1 MLYINRAAIKDPDLV
16 GKINE
21 YFDNASYSELHINDI
36 WFTIIIFLVVI
47 FIALYFFI
55 TSTIKSYKTSWSQ
68 NKCNPALMPFAAIIN
83 NEESQG
89 NELNYII
96 NNFNECL
103 NTLNAELAEEAK
115 IPIANLTNS
124 VEGIFGS
131 IYQSFIQIQDFI
143 AYLFELL
150 IEFFNLIMS
159 KLNVI
164 LVNVKYF
171 FINVNDLLG
180 RVVSMFTVVYYT
192 LILLLR
198 AFRLTIAV
206 FVLGWLLTVV
216 IPATMMTIGLLIVV
230 VILAIIVVM
239 LNSIPLIGQFLVLFI
254 LGILISFY
262 TSYILS
268 LVFLIIVLLLYGLFT
283 DFANK
288 TL

>member
-1 MLYINRAAIKDPDLV
+1 MENTNIKLV
-16 GKINE
+16 SKIND
-21 YFDNASYSELHINDI
+21 YFDNASYSELHVNDI

-47 FIALYFFI
+47 LIALYFFI

-68 NKCNPALMPFAAIIN
+68 NKCNPALMPFAALIN

-150 IEFFNLIMS
+150 IEFFNMIMS

-230 VILAIIVVM
+230 VILVLLVIM
-239 LNSIPLIGQFLVLFI
+239 LNNIPLIGQLLVIFI

-262 TSYILS
+262 VSYILS

>member
-1 MLYINRAAIKDPDLV
+1 METKNADLV

-68 NKCNPALMPFAAIIN
+68 NKCNPLLMPFASIIN
-83 NEESQG
+83 SEESR
-89 NELNYII
+89 NDELNYII

-103 NTLNAELAEEAK
+103 NTLNAELADEAK
-115 IPIANLTNS
+115 IPINKLTTS
-124 VEGIFGS
+124 IEGIFGS
-131 IYQSFIQIQDFI
+131 IFQSFIKIQEFI
-143 AYLFELL
+143 AYLSELL
-150 IEFFNLIMS
+150 LELFTMIMS
-159 KLNVI
+159 KLNTI
-164 LVNVKYF
+164 LINVKYF

-180 RVVSMFTVVYYT
+180 RVLSMFTVVYYT

-198 AFRLTIAV
+198 AFRLIIAI
-206 FVLGWLLTVV
+206 FVLGWLVTVV
-216 IPATMMTIGLLIVV
+216 IPASMMTLVLISVV
-230 VILAIIVVM
+230 AILVITMVLVNPIPIVGQII
-239 LNSIPLIGQFLVLFI
+239 VLFI
-254 LGILISFY
+254 IPILIPIY
-262 TSYILS
+262 GSYILI
-268 LVFLIIVLLLYGLFT
+268 LIFLIIVLLLYALFS

>member
-1 MLYINRAAIKDPDLV
+1 MKTKDTDLV

-68 NKCNPALMPFAAIIN
+68 NKCNPLLMPFASIIN
-83 NEESQG
+83 SEESR
-89 NELNYII
+89 NDELNYII

-103 NTLNAELAEEAK
+103 NTLNAELADEAK
-115 IPIANLTNS
+115 IPINKLTNS

-131 IYQSFIQIQDFI
+131 IFQSFIKIQEFI
-143 AYLFELL
+143 AYLSELL
-150 IEFFNLIMS
+150 LELVTMIMN
-159 KLNVI
+159 KLNAI
-164 LVNVKYF
+164 LINVKYF

-180 RVVSMFTVVYYT
+180 RVLSMFTVVYYT

-198 AFRLTIAV
+198 AFRLIIAI
-206 FVLGWLLTVV
+206 FVLGWLVTVV
-216 IPATMMTIGLLIVV
+216 IPASMMTLGL
-230 VILAIIVVM
+230 IIVVAI
-239 LNSIPLIGQFLVLFI
+239 LLITIVLVNPIPIFGQIIVLFI
-254 LGILISFY
+254 IPILIPIY
-262 TSYILS
+262 GSYILS
-268 LVFLIIVLLLYGLFT
+268 LIFLIIVLLLYALFS

>member
-1 MLYINRAAIKDPDLV
+1 MAAIKDADLV

>member
-1 MLYINRAAIKDPDLV
+1 MATKNADLV

-68 NKCNPALMPFAAIIN
+68 NKCNPLLMPFASIIN
-83 NEESQG
+83 SEESR
-89 NELNYII
+89 NDELNYII

-103 NTLNAELAEEAK
+103 NTLNAELADEAK
-115 IPIANLTNS
+115 IPINKLTNS

-131 IYQSFIQIQDFI
+131 IFQSFIKIQEFI
-143 AYLFELL
+143 AYLSELL
-150 IEFFNLIMS
+150 LELVTMIMS
-159 KLNVI
+159 KLNTI
-164 LVNVKYF
+164 LINVKYF
-171 FINVNDLLG
+171 FINVNDLFG
-180 RVVSMFTVVYYT
+180 RVLSMFTVVYYT

-198 AFRLTIAV
+198 AFRLIIAI
-206 FVLGWLLTVV
+206 FVLGWLVTVV
-216 IPATMMTIGLLIVV
+216 IPASMMTLGL
-230 VILAIIVVM
+230 IIVVAI
-239 LNSIPLIGQFLVLFI
+239 LLITIVLVNPIPIFGQIIVLFI
-254 LGILISFY
+254 IPILIPIY
-262 TSYILS
+262 GSYILS
-268 LVFLIIVLLLYGLFT
+268 LIFLIIVLLLYALFS

>member
-1 MLYINRAAIKDPDLV
+1 METKNADLV

-68 NKCNPALMPFAAIIN
+68 NKCNPLLMPFASIIN
-83 NEESQG
+83 SEESR
-89 NELNYII
+89 NDELNYII

-103 NTLNAELAEEAK
+103 NTLNAELADEAK
-115 IPIANLTNS
+115 IPINKLTTS
-124 VEGIFGS
+124 IEGIFGS
-131 IYQSFIQIQDFI
+131 IFQSFIKIQEFI
-143 AYLFELL
+143 AYLSELL
-150 IEFFNLIMS
+150 LELFTMIMS
-159 KLNVI
+159 KLNTI
-164 LVNVKYF
+164 LINVKYF

-180 RVVSMFTVVYYT
+180 RVLSMFTVVYYT

-198 AFRLTIAV
+198 AFRLIIAI
-206 FVLGWLLTVV
+206 FVLGWLVTVV
-216 IPATMMTIGLLIVV
+216 IPASMMTLVLISVV
-230 VILAIIVVM
+230 AILVITMVLVNPIPIVGQII
-239 LNSIPLIGQFLVLFI
+239 VLFI
-254 LGILISFY
+254 IPILIPIY
-262 TSYILS
+262 GSYILS
-268 LVFLIIVLLLYGLFT
+268 LIFLIIVLLLYALFS

>member
-1 MLYINRAAIKDPDLV
+1 MAAIKDADLV

-68 NKCNPALMPFAAIIN
+68 NKCNPLLMPFASIIN
-83 NEESQG
+83 SEESRDD
-89 NELNYII
+89 ELNYII

-103 NTLNAELAEEAK
+103 NTLNAELADEAK
-115 IPIANLTNS
+115 IPINKLTNS
-124 VEGIFGS
+124 IEGIFGA
-131 IYQSFIQIQDFI
+131 IFQSFIKIQDFI

-150 IEFFNLIMS
+150 IELFTMIMN
-159 KLNVI
+159 KLNAI
-164 LVNVKYF
+164 LINVKYF

-180 RVVSMFTVVYYT
+180 RVLSMFTVVYYT

-198 AFRLTIAV
+198 AFRLIIAV

-216 IPATMMTIGLLIVV
+216 IPASMMTLGI
-230 VILAIIVVM
+230 IIVVAI
-239 LNSIPLIGQFLVLFI
+239 LVITIILVSPIPVFGQIIVLFV
-254 LGILISFY
+254 LPILIPIY
-262 TSYILS
+262 GSYILS
-268 LVFLIIVLLLYGLFT
+268 LIFLIIVLLLYALFS

>member
-1 MLYINRAAIKDPDLV
+1 MENTNVKLV
-16 GKINE
+16 GKIND
-21 YFDNASYSELHINDI
+21 YFDNANYSELYSNDI
-36 WFTIIIFLVVI
+36 WFTIIIFLIVI

-68 NKCNPALMPFAAIIN
+68 NKCNPALMPFAALIN

-89 NELNYII
+89 NELNYIL

-131 IYQSFIQIQDFI
+131 IFQSFIQIQDFI

-171 FINVNDLLG
+171 FINVNDVLG

-230 VILAIIVVM
+230 VILVLLVIM
-239 LNSIPLIGQFLVLFI
+239 LNNIPLIGQLLVIFI

-262 TSYILS
+262 VSYILS

>member
-1 MLYINRAAIKDPDLV
+1 MEQRKDAKLV

-21 YFDNASYSELHINDI
+21 YFDNTSYSELHSNDI
-36 WFTIIIFLVVI
+36 WFTLLIFLIVI

-55 TSTIKSYKTSWSQ
+55 TSTIKSYKNSWSQ
-68 NKCNPALMPFAAIIN
+68 NKCNPALMPYAAIIN
-83 NEESQG
+83 SEESKG
-89 NELNYII
+89 NEMNYII

-164 LVNVKYF
+164 LINVKYF
-171 FINVNDLLG
+171 FINVNDVLG

-230 VILAIIVVM
+230 VILALIVIM
-239 LNSIPLIGQFLVLFI
+239 LNSIPLIGQLLVLFV

-262 TSYILS
+262 VSYILS

>member
-1 MLYINRAAIKDPDLV
+1 MATKDADLV

-68 NKCNPALMPFAAIIN
+68 NKCNPLLMPFASIIN
-83 NEESQG
+83 SEESR
-89 NELNYII
+89 NDELNYII

-103 NTLNAELAEEAK
+103 NTLNAELADEAK
-115 IPIANLTNS
+115 IPINKLTTS
-124 VEGIFGS
+124 IEGIFGS
-131 IYQSFIQIQDFI
+131 IFQSFIKIQEFI

-150 IEFFNLIMS
+150 LELVTMIMS
-159 KLNVI
+159 KLNTI
-164 LVNVKYF
+164 LINVKYF
-171 FINVNDLLG
+171 FINVNDLFG
-180 RVVSMFTVVYYT
+180 RVLSMFTVVYYT

-198 AFRLTIAV
+198 AFRLIIAV
-206 FVLGWLLTVV
+206 FVLGWLVTVV
-216 IPATMMTIGLLIVV
+216 IPASMTTLGI
-230 VILAIIVVM
+230 IIVVAI
-239 LNSIPLIGQFLVLFI
+239 LVIAIVLVNPIPVVGQIIVLFI
-254 LGILISFY
+254 IPILIPIY
-262 TSYILS
+262 GSYILS
-268 LVFLIIVLLLYGLFT
+268 LVFLIIVLLLYALFT

>member
-1 MLYINRAAIKDPDLV
+1 METKDADLV

-68 NKCNPALMPFAAIIN
+68 NKCNPLLMPFASIIN
-83 NEESQG
+83 SEESR
-89 NELNYII
+89 NDELNYII

-103 NTLNAELAEEAK
+103 NTLNAELADEAK
-115 IPIANLTNS
+115 IPINKLTTS
-124 VEGIFGS
+124 IEGIFGS
-131 IYQSFIQIQDFI
+131 IFQSFIKIQEFI
-143 AYLFELL
+143 AYLSELL
-150 IEFFNLIMS
+150 LELFTMIMS
-159 KLNVI
+159 KLNTI
-164 LVNVKYF
+164 LINVKYF

-180 RVVSMFTVVYYT
+180 RVLSMFTVVYYT

-198 AFRLTIAV
+198 AFRLIIAI
-206 FVLGWLLTVV
+206 FVLGWLVTVV
-216 IPATMMTIGLLIVV
+216 IPASMMTLVLISVV
-230 VILAIIVVM
+230 AILVITMVLVNPIPIVGQII
-239 LNSIPLIGQFLVLFI
+239 VLFI
-254 LGILISFY
+254 IPILIPIY
-262 TSYILS
+262 GSYILS
-268 LVFLIIVLLLYGLFT
+268 LIFLIIVLLLYALFS

>member
-1 MLYINRAAIKDPDLV
+1 MAATKDADLV

-55 TSTIKSYKTSWSQ
+55 TSTIKSYKTSWSR
-68 NKCNPALMPFAAIIN
+68 NKCNPLLMPFASIIN
-83 NEESQG
+83 SEESR
-89 NELNYII
+89 NDELNYII

-103 NTLNAELAEEAK
+103 NTLNAELADEAK
-115 IPIANLTNS
+115 IPINKLTNS
-124 VEGIFGS
+124 IEGIFGS
-131 IYQSFIQIQDFI
+131 IFQSFIKIQEFI

-150 IEFFNLIMS
+150 IELFNMIMN
-159 KLNVI
+159 KLNAI
-164 LVNVKYF
+164 LINVKYF

-180 RVVSMFTVVYYT
+180 RVLSMFTVVYYT

-198 AFRLTIAV
+198 AFRLIIAV

-216 IPATMMTIGLLIVV
+216 IPASMMTLGI
-230 VILAIIVVM
+230 IIVVAI
-239 LNSIPLIGQFLVLFI
+239 LVITIILVSPIPVFGQIIVLFV
-254 LGILISFY
+254 LPILIPIY
-262 TSYILS
+262 GSYILS
-268 LVFLIIVLLLYGLFT
+268 LIFLIIVLLLYALFS

>member
-1 MLYINRAAIKDPDLV
+1 MATKNPDLV

-68 NKCNPALMPFAAIIN
+68 NKCNPLLMPFASIIN
-83 NEESQG
+83 SEESR
-89 NELNYII
+89 NDELNYII

-103 NTLNAELAEEAK
+103 NTLNAELADEAK
-115 IPIANLTNS
+115 IPINKLTTS
-124 VEGIFGS
+124 IEGIFGS
-131 IYQSFIQIQDFI
+131 IFQSFIKIQEFI
-143 AYLFELL
+143 AYLAELL
-150 IEFFNLIMS
+150 LELVTMIMN
-159 KLNVI
+159 KLNAI
-164 LVNVKYF
+164 LINVKYF

-180 RVVSMFTVVYYT
+180 RVLSMFTVVYYT

-198 AFRLTIAV
+198 AFRLIIAI
-206 FVLGWLLTVV
+206 FVLGWLVTVV
-216 IPATMMTIGLLIVV
+216 IPASMMTLVL
-230 VILAIIVVM
+230 IIVVAILVILM
-239 LNSIPLIGQFLVLFI
+239 VLVNPIPVVGQIIVLFI
-254 LGILISFY
+254 IPIIIPIYG
-262 TSYILS
+262 SYILS
-268 LVFLIIVLLLYGLFT
+268 LIFLIIVLLLYALFS